1 MASLVRDND
10 DGSVEAAQCTP
21 GEGSN
26 AVDMDQQQDGD
37 VYVED
42 TDQGTEDDEEREDQE
57 ESSPRAAR
65 GGGLSDYSGA
75 SSLAAACALVKTEA
89 QAAAAPA
96 AQLEGAQEETQI
108 QALLVSF
115 NSTGVP
121 QVCSRVCSCLDPVL
135 PDNQTLSA
143 GTHERASG
151 ACRDCTRKDYGP
163 A

>member
-1 MASLVRDND
+1 MAPLVCDND
-10 DGSVEAAQCTP
+10 DGSVGAAQCTP

-42 TDQGTEDDEEREDQE
+42 TDQGTEADEEEEDQE
-57 ESSPRAAR
+57 RSPRTAR

-75 SSLAAACALVKTEA
+75 SSLAAACTLVKTEV

-121 QVCSRVCSCLDPVL
+121 QV
-135 PDNQTLSA
+135 
-143 GTHERASG
+143 
-151 ACRDCTRKDYGP
+151 
-163 A
+163 